1 MTKEN
6 ITIAALRLFL
16 LRGYKNVSL
25 VDVANEAGI
34 TKGGIYHYF
43 MSKDELLHKVVHYLF
58 DRCEAKYAELFGGEK
73 SLRETLQA
81 IVVGREMEHFIQ
93 GLLALDHGDYRANYT
108 SFALEVIHN
117 FPDVQ
122 ERMDR
127 SNGHFSKIIEKKLQ
141 QGLAKG
147 ELRSDVD
154 VQALAVIIFSMLTGQ
169 NSLGTQLNTPV
180 IRQRVVDMLWNL
192 LKAN

>member
-58 DRCEAKYAELFGGEK
+58 DRCEAKYAELFSGEK

-93 GLLALDHGDYRANYT
+93 GLLALDQGDYRANYT
-108 SFALEVIHN
+108 SFALEVIHS

-127 SNGHFSKIIEKKLQ
+127 SNGQFSKIIEEKLQ

-154 VQALAVIIFSMLTGQ
+154 AQALAVIIFSMLTGQ

>member
-58 DRCEAKYAELFGGEK
+58 DRCEAKYAELFGDEK

-93 GLLALDHGDYRANYT
+93 GLLTLDHGDYRANYT

-117 FPDVQ
+117 FPNVQ

-127 SNGHFSKIIEKKLQ
+127 SHGQFSKIIEEKLQ

-147 ELRSDVD
+147 ELRSDID

-180 IRQRVVDMLWNL
+180 IRQRVVDTLWNL

>member
-6 ITIAALRLFL
+6 IIIAALRLFL

-58 DRCEAKYAELFGGEK
+58 DRCEAKYTELFSGEK
-73 SLRETLQA
+73 SLRETLQT
-81 IVVGREMEHFIQ
+81 IVVEREMEHFVQ
-93 GLLALDHGDYRANYT
+93 GLLALDQGDYRANYT
-108 SFALEVIHN
+108 NFALEVMHN
-117 FPDVQ
+117 FSDVQ

-127 SNGHFSKIIEKKLQ
+127 SHWQFSKIIEEKLQ
-141 QGLAKG
+141 KSLAKG
-147 ELRSDVD
+147 ELRSDID
-154 VQALAVIIFSMLTGQ
+154 IQALAVIIFSMLTGQ
-169 NSLGTQLNTPV
+169 NSLGMQLNTPV
-180 IRQRVVDMLWNL
+180 IRQQVVDMLWKL
-192 LKAN
+192 LKAT